1 MTIKELRDNIDK
13 IDDDNLGTLLKD
25 MYEFGASDGYNGYND
40 YKRMMKDIIIT
51 DYIPIPYEVC
61 EENDNYKKESEE

>member
-13 IDDDNLGTLLKD
+13 IDDGNLENLLRDFYDFGTYGSLFVNAIKNID
-25 MYEFGASDGYNGYND
+25 
-40 YKRMMKDIIIT
+40 IT

>member
-1 MTIKELRDNIDK
+1 MTIKELRDNIDTIDDENLEGLLMDIFQYGKDYVYYFSDSLDK
-13 IDDDNLGTLLKD
+13 ID
-25 MYEFGASDGYNGYND
+25 
-40 YKRMMKDIIIT
+40 IT

>member
-1 MTIKELRDNIDK
+1 MSIKELREYIVK
-13 IDDDNLGTLLKD
+13 IDDDTLEILLRDFYDFGTYGSLFVD
-25 MYEFGASDGYNGYND
+25 AINNI
-40 YKRMMKDIIIT
+40 DIK

>member
-13 IDDDNLGTLLKD
+13 IDDKSLENLLRD
-25 MYEFGASDGYNGYND
+25 FYDFGACGGLFVND
-40 YKRMMKDIIIT
+40 IKNIDIT

-61 EENDNYKKESEE
+61 EEND

>member
-13 IDDDNLGTLLKD
+13 IDDDNLWNLSYDLFYYGNARIYDFNETLEMLD
-25 MYEFGASDGYNGYND
+25 
-40 YKRMMKDIIIT
+40 IT

-61 EENDNYKKESEE
+61 EENDNYKQKVRNK

>member
-13 IDDDNLGTLLKD
+13 IDDVNLKALLMD
-25 MYEFGASDGYNGYND
+25 IFLYGRDDFYCFSELLYNID
-40 YKRMMKDIIIT
+40 IT

-61 EENDNYKKESEE
+61 ESEE